1 MPRVEPAILW
11 IDRWSKYIWLAYA
24 HESNDII
31 FPVGY
36 LINDQMIYFHIADL
50 IQRYNVRT
58 IVLWRPSKQKDIQE
72 KITKFMTS
80 LNYIIEKDQ
89 IVIDTV
95 EEDYTSVESWEIISN
110 FKKNEKTDTISAM
123 LILERWKN
131 KKSDWLK

>member
-24 HESNDII
+24 HQSNDII

-36 LINDQMIYFHIADL
+36 MLNDQMVYFHIADL
-50 IQRYNVRT
+50 IQRYNVKT
-58 IVLWRPSKQKDIQE
+58 IVIWWPSKQKDIQE
-72 KITKFMTS
+72 KITKFMNS
-80 LNYIIEKDQ
+80 LNYIIEKWE
-89 IVIDTV
+89 ITIETI

-131 KKSDWLK
+131 KNQK

>member
-11 IDRWSKYIWLAYA
+11 VDRWSKYIGLAYT
-24 HESNDII
+24 HESSDII

-50 IQRYNVRT
+50 IQRYRVKT

-72 KITKFMTS
+72 KITKFMNS
-80 LNYIIEKDQ
+80 LNYIIEKDE
-89 IVIDTV
+89 ITIEVID
-95 EEDYTSVESWEIISN
+95 EDYTSVESWEIISH

-131 KKSDWLK
+131 KNK

>member
-11 IDRWSKYIWLAYA
+11 IDRWSKYIGLAYA
-24 HESNDII
+24 HQSNDII

-36 LINDQMIYFHIADL
+36 MLNDQMVYFHIADL
-50 IQRYNVRT
+50 IQRYNVKT
-58 IVLWRPSKQKDIQE
+58 IVIWWPSKQKDIQE
-72 KITKFMTS
+72 KITKFMNS
-80 LNYIIEKDQ
+80 LNYIIEKWE
-89 IVIDTV
+89 ITIETI

-131 KKSDWLK
+131 KNQ